1 MSEDLLHVQ
10 TMLLESGV
18 DLTGRNNYCLYEIA
32 EGKIR
37 REQVGTDLFEHG

>member
-1 MSEDLLHVQ
+1 MSKNLLQVQ
-10 TMLLESGV
+10 TMLSESGA
-18 DLTGRNNYCLYEIA
+18 DLTDRNNYCICEIA